1 MTTINKYIKIS
12 EYNWK
17 KIKHDFF
24 PDRIVIYPDIK
35 ISNNKLLWND
45 LNAKVEIIFSELK
58 NDTNSSERYTG
69 PTGYVG
75 SYGYIRSQE
84 YKSTLPV
91 YLDTEQF
98 MKDNGISNL
107 PKGFYGTDSTVIT
120 DREITV
126 EFIKKIEEIKN
137 GYLLG

>member
-24 PDRIVIYPDIK
+24 PDKIVIYPDIK
-35 ISNNKLLWND
+35 ISDDKLLWNKLD
-45 LNAKVEIIFSELK
+45 TKIEIIFSELK
-58 NDTNSSERYTG
+58 NDTNNLEKYTG

-75 SYGYIRSQE
+75 SYGYIRSEE
-84 YKSTLPV
+84 YKSTLPI

-98 MKDNGISNL
+98 IKDNINSTL
-107 PKGFYGTDSTVIT
+107 PTGFYGTDSTVIT
-120 DREITV
+120 DREITI